1 MPKVSV
7 VDIGDSSKIQEIL
20 DNDDSIGTDRMAE
33 SDAESVDSNDSELG
47 VVPRL
52 LLSTFSTLMILV
64 PLVSTHIA
72 LDMIV
77 HQQYAQDFD
86 VVEIA
91 ARAGTAAIGIV
102 SFYMSNGCSTIILDW
117 GNSSTER
124 GTGDPLCLVLCI
136 SCAWYC
142 DDSSEQRRCLLC
154 CHGMVIEIVIDV
166 RNGHQEL
173 GRC

>member
-7 VDIGDSSKIQEIL
+7 VDISDSSKIQEIL
-20 DNDDSIGTDRMAE
+20 DNDNSIITDGMAN

-47 VVPRL
+47 VVPKL
-52 LLSTFSTLMILV
+52 LFSTFSTLMILV

-91 ARAGTAAIGIV
+91 ARAGTAAIG
-102 SFYMSNGCSTIILDW
+102 MD
-117 GNSSTER
+117 
-124 GTGDPLCLVLCI
+124 
-136 SCAWYC
+136 
-142 DDSSEQRRCLLC
+142 
-154 CHGMVIEIVIDV
+154 
-166 RNGHQEL
+166 
-173 GRC
+173 